1 MIQSV
6 LLSKDVFTRK
16 QAFDWIKKHNFKVDT
31 KPANFETTN
40 YYRFRQARPLTKYRY
55 RMKEIAKGVYF
66 VLAY

>member
-16 QAFDWIKKHNFKVDT
+16 QALYWIKKHNFVVDT

-66 VLAY
+66 VMAY